1 MLFYVALAIACF
13 IAATVC
19 LWLFRSMMEVGKSA
33 YRAILPSGRN
43 QDRQVRLANLNS
55 NLADTPAPWGWNG
68 SGSRRSA
75 PVQTPVRKTA
85 HRSSKEKVPWG
96 WKGNQGLG
104 KSNHD
109 LISSGLESSA
119 AVASVKSMLGRL
131 DHHGNATDSTGKSS
145 TVGWPY
151 REESF
156 DFGGRNYKVKRQK
169 KASSGGDAKPW
180 GW

>member
-13 IAATVC
+13 ITATVC
-19 LWLFRSMMEVGKSA
+19 LWLFRSMVEVGKSA
-33 YRAILPSGRN
+33 YRAFLPSGRS
-43 QDRQVRLANLNS
+43 QERQVRLANLNS
-55 NLADTPAPWGWNG
+55 NLAATPAPWGWNG
-68 SGSRRSA
+68 SSSRRSA
-75 PVQTPVRKTA
+75 SVRTPVRKKVHST
-85 HRSSKEKVPWG
+85 SKEKVPWG

-104 KSNHD
+104 KSNLD
-109 LISSGLESSA
+109 LISDGLEGSA

-131 DHHGNATDSTGKSS
+131 DNHGNATASADKSS

-169 KASSGGDAKPW
+169 RASSGGDAKPW